1 MITLVSLIVFLAF
14 FVLYNTS
21 KKATLATN
29 FQAERWIQQNPKPSR
44 FIGLG
49 LLLIAYILL
58 LSIKAAGVSSFLF
71 LIQIM
76 TIGSLVVIL
85 APLKIINYKLIIG
98 IICISTFLEIYL

>member
-1 MITLVSLIVFLAF
+1 MVTLVSLIVFLAF

-21 KKATLATN
+21 KKATLSTQ
-29 FQAERWIQQNPKPSR
+29 FQTERWIQQNPNPSR
-44 FIGLG
+44 FIGLV
-49 LLLIAYILL
+49 LLVMAYVLL

-71 LIQIM
+71 LIQLM

-85 APLKIINYKLIIG
+85 APLRIINFKLIIG

>member
-1 MITLVSLIVFLAF
+1 MISLVSLTVFFAF

-21 KKATLATN
+21 KKATLSNN
-29 FQAERWIQQNPKPSR
+29 FQVERWIQQNPKPSR

-49 LLLIAYILL
+49 FLLIAYALL
-58 LSIKAAGVSSFLF
+58 ISIKAIGVSTFLF

-85 APLKIINYKLIIG
+85 APLKIINYKLIVG
-98 IICISTFLEIYL
+98 ILFFSTFIEIYL

>member
-1 MITLVSLIVFLAF
+1 MISLVSLTVFFAF

-21 KKATLATN
+21 KKATLSSN
-29 FQAERWIQQNPKPSR
+29 FQVERWIQQNPKPSR

-49 LLLIAYILL
+49 ILLIAYALL
-58 LSIKAAGVSSFLF
+58 ISIKAIGVSTLLF

-85 APLKIINYKLIIG
+85 APLKIINYKLIVG
-98 IICISTFLEIYL
+98 ILFFSTFIEIYL